1 VPDGD
6 GAAVDVG
13 LGQVG
18 FGITGPCHNERAFG
32 WDGITAL
39 FDGLDSIRVDGLDSI
54 REVIACPDH
63 RTAGKESGIGGTP
76 EKLEKA

>member
-13 LGQVG
+13 LGQV
-18 FGITGPCHNERAFG
+18 GITGPCHNERAFG

-39 FDGLDSIRVDGLDSI
+39 FDGLDSI